1 MYILYEM
8 YRSEKASMTPF
19 ISVILDVAQNSKNN
33 AEKKLIMEF
42 LDVSS
47 KVK

>member
-1 MYILYEM
+1 M